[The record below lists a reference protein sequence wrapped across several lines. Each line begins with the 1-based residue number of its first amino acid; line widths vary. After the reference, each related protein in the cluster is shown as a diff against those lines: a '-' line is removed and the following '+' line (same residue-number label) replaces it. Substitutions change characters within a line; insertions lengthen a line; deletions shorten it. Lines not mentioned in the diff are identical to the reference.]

1 MKNNLMTYWS
11 LTFLV
16 VATLSFGETAPASAE
31 MTVYTDEAAYLNAL
45 TNLSVS
51 TLQEG
56 FEDDAAWGSSRS
68 PLTVASVTRSGIVW
82 TSNFTAN
89 RIKTGGGPVRTG
101 LWGLLSDPHGDPDRQ
116 TSILLCDVESV
127 PPECFQHDGI
137 KGTAAQGAS
146 PFFGVG
152 AWITGTAGGNI
163 LFVLDGNEAN
173 PVDFGDQGVVTAAH
187 KFFGV
192 IDTAG
197 FSTFEI
203 RETEGKTGD
212 EKVIGADD
220 FSLGLMPA
228 TAGKAMPG
236 VPLLLLDK

>member
-1 MKNNLMTYWS
+1 MKNIVMTCWT

-16 VATLSFGETAPASAE
+16 VAMLSFGATEPASAE

-45 TNLSVS
+45 SNLSVG

-56 FEDDAAWGSSRS
+56 FEDDGAWGPSRS

-82 TSNFTAN
+82 TSNFVAN

-127 PPECFQHDGI
+127 PTECYQHDGI
-137 KGTAAQGAS
+137 EGTTAQGAS
-146 PFFGVG
+146 ALFGVG

-197 FSTFEI
+197 FRTFEI

-212 EKVIGADD
+212 EKFIGADD
-220 FSLGLMPA
+220 VILGLMPA
-228 TAGKAMPG
+228 TAGKAIPG